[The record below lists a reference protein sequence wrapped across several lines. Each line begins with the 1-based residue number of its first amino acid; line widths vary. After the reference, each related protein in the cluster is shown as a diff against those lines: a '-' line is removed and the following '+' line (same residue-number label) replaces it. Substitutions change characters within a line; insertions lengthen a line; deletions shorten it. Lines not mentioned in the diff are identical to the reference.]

1 MRESR
6 LQFTDKER
14 LDPVMGKAV
23 QKAEKAADKAEKAQA
38 KIPTKKVIKRELIA
52 DNSNGKIKVKLHFED
67 TEKKPPSQLKV
78 TDAPAT
84 AVRRQIRRE
93 IRESEDDNVGV
104 EAAGYAADTVDSSAH
119 VLQEGYR
126 SAQLQ
131 PYRAAARA
139 EKQLEKANLHA
150 LQKKAEV
157 EHPTSNPLSRW
168 RQKQA
173 IKRQYAAQKAGFRAA
188 ETSAK
193 TAKEAVKKSEQATS
207 FVVRHR
213 KGIVVILGIFMLLAF
228 LLNAV
233 SSCSMMVEGI
243 GAGIAAGSYAAADDD
258 IVGAEA
264 AYCAM
269 EQALQRQ
276 LDRYELTHDYDEYH
290 YELDDIG
297 HDPYVLTA
305 ILSAMHPGEW
315 TLQEV
320 MGTLEMLFEK
330 QYILTETVESETRYR
345 TETVTGERHARDPV
359 TGAYLYDQWGDPIL

>member
-6 LQFTDKER
+6 LKFTDKER

-23 QKAEKAADKAEKAQA
+23 RNAEKAADKAEKAQA
-38 KIPTKKVIKRELIA
+38 KIPTKKVVKPELIT
-52 DNSNGKIKVKLHFED
+52 DNIGGKIKVKLYFED
-67 TEKKPPSQLKV
+67 TEKKPPSRLKV
-78 TDAPAT
+78 TDAPAA
-84 AVRRQIRRE
+84 AVRRQLRRE

-104 EAAGYAADTVDSSAH
+104 EAVGFAADTANSSTH
-119 VLQEGYR
+119 LLQEGYR
-126 SAQLQ
+126 STQLQ

-139 EKQLEKANLHA
+139 EKQLEKANIHA

-157 EHPTSNPLSRW
+157 EHPTSSPLSRW

-173 IKRQYAAQKAGFRAA
+173 IKRQYAAQKAGRSTVEGSVRA
-188 ETSAK
+188 
-193 TAKEAVKKSEQATS
+193 AKEAAKKSEQAAT

-213 KGIVVILGIFMLLAF
+213 KGTVVILGIFMLLAF

-276 LDRYELTHDYDEYH
+276 LERYEQTHDYD
-290 YELDDIG
+290 
-297 HDPYVLTA
+297 A
-305 ILSAMHPGEW
+305 
-315 TLQEV
+315 LQW
-320 MGTLEMLFEK
+320 
-330 QYILTETVESETRYR
+330 
-345 TETVTGERHARDPV
+345 H
-359 TGAYLYDQWGDPIL
+359 

>member
-1 MRESR
+1 M
-6 LQFTDKER
+6 
-14 LDPVMGKAV
+14 
-23 QKAEKAADKAEKAQA
+23 
-38 KIPTKKVIKRELIA
+38 
-52 DNSNGKIKVKLHFED
+52 
-67 TEKKPPSQLKV
+67 
-78 TDAPAT
+78 
-84 AVRRQIRRE
+84 
-93 IRESEDDNVGV
+93 GV
-104 EAAGYAADTVDSSAH
+104 EAAWYAADAVDSSAH
-119 VLQEGYR
+119 LLQEAHH

-131 PYRAAARA
+131 PYRSAARA
-139 EKQLEKANLHA
+139 EKQLDKANIHA

-168 RQKQA
+168 RQKQT
-173 IKRQYAAQKAGFRAA
+173 IKRQYAAQKAGFRTT

-193 TAKEAVKKSEQATS
+193 TVKEAAKKTEEAAT

-276 LDRYELTHDYDEYH
+276 LERYEQTHDYD
-290 YELDDIG
+290 
-297 HDPYVLTA
+297 A
-305 ILSAMHPGEW
+305 
-315 TLQEV
+315 LQW
-320 MGTLEMLFEK
+320 
-330 QYILTETVESETRYR
+330 
-345 TETVTGERHARDPV
+345 H
-359 TGAYLYDQWGDPIL
+359 